1 MNVFKKTL
9 VAAVA
14 SAFVVS
20 GAGMAATPVL
30 AQTEGTQDAAAAAA
44 TVDATK
50 TGSLTIHKKSSD
62 TTGVANDGLEKQE
75 GVPGTDLAGAVFKVE
90 RVRDIDLTTA
100 DGWLAAERLAKG
112 GTDAVNDPNLN
123 VEGGRPTDHR

>member
-44 TVDATK
+44 ATVDANEHGT
-50 TGSLTIHKKSSD
+50 LTIHKKSSD
-62 TTGVANDGLEKQE
+62 TTGVANDGLEK
-75 GVPGTDLAGAVFKVE
+75 TGAS
-90 RVRDIDLTTA
+90 RA
-100 DGWLAAERLAKG
+100 
-112 GTDAVNDPNLN
+112 
-123 VEGGRPTDHR
+123 PTSRAPCSRSSVSATST

>member
-44 TVDATK
+44 TVDSTR

-62 TTGVANDGLEKQE
+62 TTGVANDGLEK
-75 GVPGTDLAGAVFKVE
+75 TGAS
-90 RVRDIDLTTA
+90 RA
-100 DGWLAAERLAKG
+100 
-112 GTDAVNDPNLN
+112 
-123 VEGGRPTDHR
+123 PTSRAPCSRSSVSATST